1 MFPPVR
7 RDSSAIGKGDRFSTS
22 EAAFYSV
29 QIDKLRME
37 KETFIKRA
45 KAMKEGIVLKN
56 DDPMDEQC
64 EKIEGDPI
72 GCRAGKSS
80 FWLSWDGKIYP
91 CGMMN
96 SIASNPFDIGF
107 INSWNI
113 ILEETKKIRLYSG
126 CTDCKYK
133 GICSSC
139 AASIY
144 TETGSF
150 DKKPQ
155 YLCDMYSKVVEFTQ
169 LEYNNI
175 IGRK

>member
-1 MFPPVR
+1 
-7 RDSSAIGKGDRFSTS
+7 
-22 EAAFYSV
+22 
-29 QIDKLRME
+29 
-37 KETFIKRA
+37 
-45 KAMKEGIVLKN
+45 
-56 DDPMDEQC
+56 
-64 EKIEGDPI
+64 
-72 GCRAGKSS
+72 
-80 FWLSWDGKIYP
+80 
-91 CGMMN
+91 MN